1 MIMLIMMMLKS
12 DHYNITGEYR
22 ESTNKDFNID
32 VNLSHK
38 IPVVFHNLKNFDYH
52 LIMQE
57 LGKFNVKINVI
68 PNELKNIYELYYQ

>member
-1 MIMLIMMMLKS
+1 MLIMMMLKS

>member
-1 MIMLIMMMLKS
+1 MLKS

>member
-68 PNELKNIYELYYQ
+68 PNELKNIYELY